1 MKKRLLFVPLI
12 LTLSL
17 TACGSKE
24 SNEEQTQNTTQQTQE
39 VNETTET
46 SSGTETET
54 EIEEETEVPEPNTSA
69 MVDYLYYQAKDD
81 IEKNGFSDEIKDEAV
96 KFLVDNYPNYFTDN
110 ETMEKTMYYGYYL
123 ERGFK
128 DTAPNHYY
136 NLGMDANQVVR
147 FVYRGVGTIE
157 DDSTQANLSQIKK
170 SLEGLGFSLY

>member
-24 SNEEQTQNTTQQTQE
+24 PTEEQNQETTQQTQE
-39 VNETTET
+39 VNEPTEA
-46 SSGTETET
+46 EV
-54 EIEEETEVPEPNTSA
+54 EEETEVPEPNTSE
-69 MVDYLYYQAKDD
+69 MVDYLYYEVKDD

-128 DTAPNHYY
+128 DSDSPYS
-136 NLGMDANQVVR
+136 NLGTDAYQAVKY
-147 FVYRGVGTIE
+147 VYRGVETVE

-170 SLEGLGFSLY
+170 SLEKLGFTLN

>member
-24 SNEEQTQNTTQQTQE
+24 PTEEQNQETTQQIQE

-46 SSGTETET
+46 ETKV
-54 EIEEETEVPEPNTSA
+54 EEEKEVPEPNTSA
-69 MVDYLYYQAKDD
+69 MVDYLYYEVKDD

-96 KFLVDNYPNYFTDN
+96 QFLVDNYPNYFNDN

-128 DTAPNHYY
+128 DTAPNNYY
-136 NLGMDANQVVR
+136 NLGMDAYQTVKY
-147 FVYRGVGTIE
+147 VYRGVEKVE
-157 DDSTQANLSQIKK
+157 DEATQANLSQIKK
-170 SLEGLGFSLY
+170 SLEGLGFNVN

>member
-1 MKKRLLFVPLI
+1 MKKRLLFIPLI

-46 SSGTETET
+46 SSET

-128 DTAPNHYY
+128 DSDSPYS
-136 NLGMDANQVVR
+136 NLGTDAYQAVKY
-147 FVYRGVGTIE
+147 VYRGVETVE

-170 SLEGLGFSLY
+170 SLEKLGFTLN

>member
-1 MKKRLLFVPLI
+1 MKKRLLFASLI

-54 EIEEETEVPEPNTSA
+54 ETEVPEPNTSA
-69 MVDYLYYQAKDD
+69 MVDYLYYEVKDD

-96 KFLVDNYPNYFTDN
+96 QFLVDNYPNYFTDN

-136 NLGMDANQVVR
+136 NLGMDAYQTVKY
-147 FVYRGVGTIE
+147 VYRGVEKVE
-157 DDSTQANLSQIKK
+157 DEATQANLEQIKE
-170 SLEGLGFSLY
+170 SLQELGFTIN